1 MDLESFTSR
10 AEFLAKVCDYP
21 LYFHLACPNS
31 HKRGLAP
38 WQIIQQ
44 LAPRLP
50 LHLCLLPPLILDYRL
65 DAMRRDDPTTKG
77 DTIYPGF
84 PNRKDRLPGS
94 HEIPGWGG
102 DAMLPSAYTRPGE

>member
-1 MDLESFTSR
+1 VRLIEDEFFDLESFTSR
-10 AEFLAKVCDYP
+10 AEFLAKVSVYQF
-21 LYFHLACPNS
+21 YFHLACPNS

-50 LHLCLLPPLILDYRL
+50 LQVCWLPALILDYRA

-77 DTIYPGF
+77 GYDLP
-84 PNRKDRLPGS
+84 RLP
-94 HEIPGWGG
+94 
-102 DAMLPSAYTRPGE
+102 